1 METRPTPARV
11 AMYSTLFCPYCA
23 AAKLLLRQLG
33 IAYDDV
39 DVTANPSARRELRE
53 RTGHRTV
60 PVIFVDG
67 TFVGGYVELRAL
79 WRRGELDALRA
90 TA

>member
-1 METRPTPARV
+1 METPPSEARV
-11 AMYSTLFCPYCA
+11 TMYSTLFCPYCA

-39 DVTANPSARRELRE
+39 DLTGKRAERAEIRE
-53 RTGHRTV
+53 RTGHATV

-79 WRRGELDALRA
+79 WRRGGLDALRA

>member
-1 METRPTPARV
+1 MKTLIGAVSALTLTV
-11 AMYSTLFCPYCA
+11 AMAGA
-23 AAKLLLRQLG
+23 ATA
-33 IAYDDV
+33 AYDDV